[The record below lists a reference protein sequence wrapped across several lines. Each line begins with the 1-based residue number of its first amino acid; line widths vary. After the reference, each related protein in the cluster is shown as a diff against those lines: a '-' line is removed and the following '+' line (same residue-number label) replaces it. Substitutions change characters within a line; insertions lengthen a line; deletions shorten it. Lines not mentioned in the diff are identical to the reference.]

1 MCDLVIGTDK
11 WLLRNVG
18 VEAKDAAWYYPE
30 PKSGKAE
37 KLKDCVAFCEFC
49 GWLMGL
55 FGADGLGG
63 R

>member
-1 MCDLVIGTDK
+1 VTWWLV
-11 WLLRNVG
+11 RNVG

-49 GWLMGL
+49 KWLMGV
-55 FGADGLGG
+55 FGADLGG
-63 R
+63 W